1 MSRPSRVACPLDLEA
16 AGKQVGHLRVPH
28 SSNRSAYGWIGIPI
42 AMIRNGSGPTVY
54 LGGGNHGDEY
64 EGPITLLRL
73 VRELDPGRVQGRL
86 IVLPMTN
93 LPAVL
98 AYQRC
103 SPIDG
108 GNLNRLFVGDPGLDH
123 EPTKAIAHFVEE
135 VLFPLCDAAIDLHSG
150 GRTLDYVPSA
160 LARTG
165 PDDPLR
171 ARKLEALRAF
181 AAPVSYLVPPVGNDT
196 GILGAAD
203 RKGVLALG
211 TELGGAGTVTPT
223 TLAVARRGVLGFL
236 AHLGVLEP
244 DPPPTAPAATRI
256 VEVRPEHY
264 LFSPRAGLFEPAV
277 MPGEEVEA
285 GATAGWLHDPDEP
298 ERAAEALSFLAGG
311 LVLCRRPMPLVE
323 RGDCLYH
330 LGADVDPSG

>member
-1 MSRPSRVACPLDLEA
+1 MTRPTRVSCPLDLDA
-16 AGKQVGHLRVPH
+16 PGKRLGYIRVPY
-28 SSNRSAYGWIGIPI
+28 SSNRSAYGWIGVPI
-42 AMIRNGSGPTVY
+42 AVIRGGEGPTVY

-64 EGPITLLRL
+64 EGPITLLHLLQELEPER
-73 VRELDPGRVQGRL
+73 VRGRL
-86 IVLPMTN
+86 ILLPMTN

-108 GNLNRLFVGDPGLDH
+108 ANLNRMFVGDPGLDH

-181 AAPVSYLVPPVGNDT
+181 GAPVSYLVPPVGNDN
-196 GILGAAD
+196 GILAAAD
-203 RKGVLALG
+203 RKGILALG

-236 AHLGVLEP
+236 AYLGVLEGV
-244 DPPPTAPAATRI
+244 PAAGPTRL
-256 VEVRPEHY
+256 VDVRAEHY
-264 LFSPRAGLFEPAV
+264 VYAPRAGLFEPAV
-277 MPGEEVEA
+277 TPGDEVEA
-285 GATAGWLHDPDEP
+285 GTVAGRLFDVDEP
-298 ERAAEALSFLAGG
+298 ERPPLTLRFEANG
-311 LVLCRRPMPLVE
+311 LVLCRRPIPLVE
-323 RGDCLYH
+323 RGDCLFH
-330 LGADVDPSG
+330 LGADVPG

>member
-1 MSRPSRVACPLDLEA
+1 MTRPSRVGCPLDLESP
-16 AGKQVGHLRVPH
+16 GKRLGHLRVPH
-28 SSNRSAYGWIGIPI
+28 SSNRSAYGWIGVPI
-42 AMIRNGSGPTVY
+42 GVIVGGEGPTIY

-73 VRELDPGRVQGRL
+73 FQELEPWRVRGRL

-108 GNLNRLFVGDPGLDH
+108 ANLNRMFVGDPGLDH

-135 VLFPLCDAAIDLHSG
+135 VLLPLCDAAIDLHSG
-150 GRTLDYVPSA
+150 GRTLDYVPSG

-171 ARKLEALRAF
+171 ERKLAALRAF
-181 AAPVSYLVPPVGNDT
+181 GAPVSYLVPPVGNAD
-196 GILGAAD
+196 GFLAAAD

-211 TELGGAGTVTPT
+211 TELGGAGTVTPG

-236 AHLGVLEP
+236 AHLGALDGVP
-244 DPPPTAPAATRI
+244 APGPTRI
-256 VEVRPEHY
+256 LEVRPEHY
-264 LFSPRAGLFEPAV
+264 VWAPRAGLFEPAV
-277 MPGEEVEA
+277 VQGAEVEA
-285 GATAGWLHDPDEP
+285 GAVAGWLFDPDEP
-298 ERAAEALSFLAGG
+298 EREPLEVRFEAAG
-311 LVLCRRPMPLVE
+311 LVLCRRPIPLVE
-323 RGDCLYH
+323 RGDCLFH
-330 LGADVDPSG
+330 LGADLAA

>member
-1 MSRPSRVACPLDLEA
+1 MTRPSRVGCPLDLESP
-16 AGKQVGHLRVPH
+16 GKRLGHLRVPH
-28 SSNRSAYGWIGIPI
+28 SSNRSAYGWIGVPI
-42 AMIRNGSGPTVY
+42 GVIVGGEGPTIY

-73 VRELDPGRVQGRL
+73 FQELEPWRVRGRL

-108 GNLNRLFVGDPGLDH
+108 ANLNRMFVGDPGLDH

-135 VLFPLCDAAIDLHSG
+135 VLLPLCDAAIDLHSG
-150 GRTLDYVPSA
+150 GRTLDYVPSG

-171 ARKLEALRAF
+171 ERKLAALRAF
-181 AAPVSYLVPPVGNDT
+181 GAPVSYLVPPVGNAD
-196 GILGAAD
+196 GFLAAAD

-211 TELGGAGTVTPT
+211 TELGGAGTVTPG

-236 AHLGVLEP
+236 AHLGVLDGVPEP
-244 DPPPTAPAATRI
+244 GPTRI
-256 VEVRPEHY
+256 LEVRPEHY
-264 LFSPRAGLFEPAV
+264 VWAPRAGLFEPAV
-277 MPGEEVEA
+277 VQGAEVEA
-285 GATAGWLHDPDEP
+285 GAVAGWLFDPDEP
-298 ERAAEALSFLAGG
+298 EREPLEVRFEAAG
-311 LVLCRRPMPLVE
+311 LVLCRRPIPLVE
-323 RGDCLYH
+323 RGDCLFH
-330 LGADVDPSG
+330 LGADLAA